1 MLADVIL
8 AADILDLVKLTKLL
22 ELAIQGVKIG
32 PTLALTYGLVK
43 ITDLIDEIN
52 PALSV
57 IYDGYRLDHDSI
69 KLFIEVIRITG
80 IDEVILFPLSEL
92 KTLEEA
98 LKYCEEY
105 KVKPWIGLNEEQDFF
120 KATFDFVNS
129 EFPDFN
135 NFVTPCTGSYLLDSI
150 IDPCEVL
157 ITGIKQEAKDIS
169 AINRLCLRINT
180 EGSINVN
187 VVLGSALYEA
197 SDPQKVLDNIK
208 FL

>member
-1 MLADVIL
+1 MNADVIL
-8 AADILDLVKLTKLL
+8 AADILDLNKLEKLL
-22 ELAIQGVKIG
+22 KLAIQGIKIG

-43 ITDLIDEIN
+43 IIDLIDETN
-52 PALSV
+52 PTLSV

-80 IDEVILFPLSEL
+80 IDEIILFPLSEL

-98 LKYCEEY
+98 LKYCEDY
-105 KVKPWIGLNEEQDFF
+105 KVKPWIGLNDEKDFF
-120 KATFDFVNS
+120 DSIFNFVNA

-135 NFVTPCTGSYLLDSI
+135 NFVIPCTHSYLLDRI
-150 IDPCEVL
+150 VDPCEVL
-157 ITGIKQEAKDIS
+157 ITGVSQEGKDIS

-187 VVLGSALYEA
+187 VVLGSTLYEA
-197 SDPQKVLDNIK
+197 SDPQKILDNLK
-208 FL
+208 YL

>member
-1 MLADVIL
+1 MNADVIL
-8 AADILDLVKLTKLL
+8 AADILDLNKLTKLL

-32 PTLALTYGLVK
+32 PTLALAYGLVK
-43 ITDLIDEIN
+43 ITDLIDETN
-52 PALSV
+52 PSLSV

-69 KLFIEVIRITG
+69 KLFIEIIRITG
-80 IDEVILFPLSEL
+80 IDEIILFPLSEL

-105 KVKPWIGLNEEQDFF
+105 KVKPWIGLSNEEDFF
-120 KATFDFVNS
+120 NSTFNFVNA
-129 EFPDFN
+129 EFPEFN
-135 NFVTPCTGSYLLDSI
+135 NFVIPCARSYLLDRI
-150 IDPCEVL
+150 LDPCEVL
-157 ITGIKQEAKDIS
+157 ITGISQESKDIS

-197 SDPQKVLDNIK
+197 SDPQKILDNFK
-208 FL
+208 YL